1 MVFRHQNTN
10 GNIQNIY
17 QVSGVSTSSS
27 SQRAACVAERLLK
40 QPEEKKLLLLV
51 SDGQPAGTGG
61 YLGSA
66 AEADLRGIKKEYTN
80 KGILFVAAAIGDDKE
95 NIERIYG
102 DAFLEISDL
111 TKLPFLLVKKIE
123 KELKGWNEHERT
135 ELYFKTDYS
144 I

>member
-1 MVFRHQNTN
+1 MKCTAARLPAIAPDMAVVCTA
-10 GNIQNIY
+10 
-17 QVSGVSTSSS
+17 SGAT
-27 SQRAACVAERLLK
+27 ERLLK

-66 AEADLRGIKKEYTN
+66 AEADLREIKKEYTN

-123 KELKGWNEHERT
+123 KELKG
-135 ELYFKTDYS
+135 
-144 I
+144 